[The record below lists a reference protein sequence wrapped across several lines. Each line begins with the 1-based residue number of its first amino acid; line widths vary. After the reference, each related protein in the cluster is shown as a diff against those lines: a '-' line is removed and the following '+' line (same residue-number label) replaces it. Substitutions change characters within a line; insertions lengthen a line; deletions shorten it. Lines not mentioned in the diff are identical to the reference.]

1 MKICAGKQTLARA
14 FTLLE
19 LMVAL
24 ALLAFIV
31 IAIYSTWYSIL
42 KGSKVALDAA
52 AAAQRSRITMR
63 TLQDSLSCACIY
75 NQNIRYYTFLADSD
89 GGFASLS
96 FVARLPKSFPHGGK
110 FGDLDMRRLTFSVEE
125 GPDSQKQL
133 VLRQNPIL
141 MEVDQDEQNYPLVL
155 ARNIKK
161 FIVRY
166 PDPKTGE
173 WVQEWTATNQLPSKV
188 EILVQLG
195 ALDQFSTKPQEALFG
210 EAILAAQPV
219 RVEWQMPLG
228 AGGAGQQRTN
238 NFNGGQNNFTGQ
250 PGGNPRQGVGNFR

>member
-1 MKICAGKQTLARA
+1 MKICAGKPSHA

-31 IAIYSTWYSIL
+31 IAIYSTWYSIM

-63 TLQDSLSCACIY
+63 VLQDSLACACIY
-75 NQNIRYYTFLADSD
+75 NQNINYYAFLADSD
-89 GGFASLS
+89 GDFASLS

-110 FGDLDMRRLTFSVEE
+110 FDQEMRRLTFTVED

-141 MEVDQDEQNYPLVL
+141 MQVDEDEQNYPLVL

-161 FIVRY
+161 FIMRY

-173 WVQEWTATNQLPSKV
+173 WVTEWTATNQLPSKV
-188 EILVQLG
+188 EIVVQLG

-228 AGGAGQQRTN
+228 PGGGAGQQRTN

-250 PGGNPRQGVGNFR
+250 PGNNPRQGLGNLR